1 MEGPWKHIG
10 DTRSVPYNGSAT
22 EKPRISEMIVARK
35 KHRSSMEGCGLMQ
48 VYWNSHVNNTEAP
61 WEFICLMDALKNP
74 LGSYTAHGAPMET
87 PLNSHKGRKEI
98 PGKSNGN
105 AMAAPRGLRS
115 PMQAAWGSHWKDR
128 GSTMASWKP
137 HDSTTGVPREHHR
150 STVGALKAHGSPMAV
165 Q

>member
-87 PLNSHKGRKEI
+87 PLNSHKGRKESQESLTGT
-98 PGKSNGN
+98 PWQHHGDLEV
-105 AMAAPRGLRS
+105 PC
-115 PMQAAWGSHWKDR
+115 
-128 GSTMASWKP
+128 KP
-137 HDSTTGVPREHHR
+137 HGVLIGKIAE
-150 STVGALKAHGSPMAV
+150 ALWHLGSPIIAP
-165 Q
+165 QESHGNTTEAQWGL